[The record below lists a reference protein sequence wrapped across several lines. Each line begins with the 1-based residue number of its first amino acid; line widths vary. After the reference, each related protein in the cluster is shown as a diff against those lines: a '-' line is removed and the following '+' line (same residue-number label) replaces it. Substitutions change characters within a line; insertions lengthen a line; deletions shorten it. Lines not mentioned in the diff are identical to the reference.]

1 MDEDILLGLG
11 LALSLLGGV
20 ATEDCV
26 LLGGPGS
33 AAVDTLLRSI
43 LQYGWPDAWQCS
55 IERAV
60 ASWLRVHL
68 LGAAFLTIECA
79 ENLLLL
85 TRVLESPLG
94 I

>member
-43 LQYGWPDAWQCS
+43 LQYGWPDAW
-55 IERAV
+55 
-60 ASWLRVHL
+60 
-68 LGAAFLTIECA
+68 
-79 ENLLLL
+79 
-85 TRVLESPLG
+85 
-94 I
+94 

>member
-26 LLGGPGS
+26 LLGGPGA
-33 AAVDTLLRSI
+33 AAVDALLRSI